1 MKSKDIIS
9 KGAMRRLVVDLA
21 TYLLDLSIE
30 PDSLEVLATEQQ
42 RVEDRRAD
50 LVVRLRDRQGE
61 TFLLHIEIQN
71 NNDKTMPIRMMR
83 YMTDIL
89 LAHPGLPL
97 RQYLI
102 YIGREPLTMAKGLDA
117 PDLRYRY
124 GLLDMRNMDCRHLLE
139 KDNPD
144 ALILA
149 ILCNFHDRDPQL
161 VVNHIYARLRS
172 LLADDDKRFR
182 EYVDMLHILSVN
194 RDLGEQ
200 IKEAE
205 KMLTQIDIERIP
217 SYQLGMERGVEK
229 GIERGMEKGQATFL
243 MRQLGCKFGSLSP
256 ILTRRIDDAHSEELA
271 LWGERILS
279 AKTLDDIFRSDQ
291 DS

>member
-1 MKSKDIIS
+1 MNSKDIIS

-21 TYLLDLSIE
+21 TYLLDLPIE
-30 PDSLEVLATEQQ
+30 PDSLEVLATERQ
-42 RVEDRRAD
+42 RVENRSAD
-50 LVVRLRDRQGE
+50 LVVKLRDHQGE

-83 YMTDIL
+83 YMSDIL
-89 LAHPGLPL
+89 LDHPGLPL

-102 YIGREPLTMAKGLDA
+102 YIGRESLTMADGLDA
-117 PDLRYRY
+117 PGLRYRY
-124 GLLDMRNMDCRHLLE
+124 GLLDMRKMDCRHLLD

-149 ILCNFHDRDPQL
+149 ILCNFHDRDPQS

-182 EYVDMLHILSVN
+182 EYVDMLHILSLN
-194 RDLGEQ
+194 RDLDQQ

-205 KMLTQIDIERIP
+205 KMLTKIDIERIP
-217 SYQLGMERGVEK
+217 SYQLGMERGMEK
-229 GIERGMEKGQATFL
+229 GMERGMERGQAALL
-243 MRQLGCKFGSLSP
+243 MRQLGCKFGPLSP
-256 ILTRRIDDAHSEELA
+256 TLTQRIGDAHTEELT
-271 LWGERILS
+271 LWGERVLN
-279 AKTLDDIFRSDQ
+279 AKTLDDIFREE
-291 DS
+291 